1 MILFYSV
8 HCPHCSMLLDSIKR
22 YDSEKMIKLCNVES
36 IRKTNPKVLQQISMV
51 PALLVFGPNNS
62 REFLFGKDVFD
73 YLLLPN
79 RGRLMQPSLAQK
91 REAPNQNQNAQSF
104 EQQQLTLGE
113 PLGFEIAGGAA
124 GNFTFIEDESQVHQ
138 GRSYVWSS
146 LEEGTSSTSA
156 PAGVA
161 APTTTTMQQTAA
173 HLSSAMQGLS
183 VETRTK
189 VELPSMDNILAQRDN
204 DVAFL
209 RPKQPTSI

>member
-1 MILFYSV
+1 
-8 HCPHCSMLLDSIKR
+8 MLLDSIKR

-113 PLGFEIAGGAA
+113 PLGFEIAGGGA

-146 LEEGTSSTSA
+146 LDDSNATSASPAALSA
-156 PAGVA
+156 PADA
-161 APTTTTMQQTAA
+161 MQQTAA
-173 HLSSAMQGLS
+173 HLSSAMQGLG
-183 VETRTK
+183 VETRSK